1 MALTAAQMTDV
12 RRYAGYWLAG
22 TTQVTD
28 ADNDTVYVSFGGGS
42 VMSLYRR
49 LTSLSPSEEAVL
61 TTYLATLATLETAI
75 PGAGANLDT
84 DQAAV
89 WKRNR
94 DEVRDRARLFDDW
107 RRRMCQF
114 LGITP
119 GPGLAGG
126 NAITI
131 VRG

>member
-28 ADNDTVYVSFGGGS
+28 ADNDTVYVSFGGS

-49 LTSLSPSEEAVL
+49 LTTLSASEEAVL
-61 TTYLATLATLETAI
+61 GTYLTTLATLEAAI

-89 WKRNR
+89 WHRNR
-94 DEVRDRARLFDDW
+94 SEVRDRAALFDDW
-107 RRRMCQF
+107 RRRMCGF
-114 LGITP
+114 LGIAP
-119 GPGLAGG
+119 GPALSAG
-126 NAITI
+126 NAAML
-131 VRG
+131 VRA